1 MKIFSGI
8 QPSGEIHIGNYLG
21 AIKQWI
27 DLQDEADQAIFCIVD
42 LHAITVPQ
50 DPQILRKRIL
60 SLAALYLAAGIN
72 PDKSSLFVQSSL
84 PEHSEL
90 AWILNC
96 NTNMG
101 ELKRMT
107 QFKDKAGEHDNVSAG
122 LFTYPVLMAADILLY
137 NTTHVP
143 VGDDQ
148 KQHVEIARNIAER
161 FNKKYG
167 EIFVVPEPLI
177 RKTSARIMGLD
188 DPRKKMSK
196 SAESPYNYINVLD
209 SKEIIKQKIMRAV
222 TDSGDQIKAGDDK
235 PAITNLLNIFHEVTG
250 REIDAIEK
258 EFQGKSYREFKE
270 ALAEAL
276 IVYLSPIQEK
286 YNDLMSHPKEIEK
299 ILEEGASRIRPIA
312 SETLDKVKKVIGLG
326 I

>member
-1 MKIFSGI
+1 
-8 QPSGEIHIGNYLG
+8 
-21 AIKQWI
+21 
-27 DLQDEADQAIFCIVD
+27 
-42 LHAITVPQ
+42 
-50 DPQILRKRIL
+50 
-60 SLAALYLAAGIN
+60 
-72 PDKSSLFVQSSL
+72 
-84 PEHSEL
+84 
-90 AWILNC
+90 
-96 NTNMG
+96 MG

-107 QFKDKAGEHDNVSAG
+107 QFKDKAGEQDSVSAG

-196 SAESPYNYINVLD
+196 SAESSNNYINILD
-209 SKEIIKQKIMRAV
+209 DKETIKQKIMRAV
-222 TDSGDQIKAGDDK
+222 TDSGDEIKSGDGK
-235 PAITNLLNIFHEVTG
+235 PAITNLLNIFHEVSG
-250 REIDAIEK
+250 KPIDEIEK
-258 EFQGKSYREFKE
+258 NFEGRGYKEFKE
-270 ALAEAL
+270 ALSDAV
-276 IVYLSPIQEK
+276 IGYLSPIQEK
-286 YNDLMSHPKEIEK
+286 YSKLIADPDKIVEILNSGAEK
-299 ILEEGASRIRPIA
+299 VKPIA
-312 SETLDKVKKVIGLG
+312 AKTLSDAKRAVGLG